1 MKIPSFL
8 VAALIVL
15 VAPLASAEIIA
26 VDGNM
31 AVRDTAVDRPVR
43 GSTMKAVESRF
54 GAPANKHAA
63 VGKPPITRW
72 DYPGFSVFFE
82 NDRVIHAVVTAS

>member
-8 VAALIVL
+8 VAALVAFGSPL
-15 VAPLASAEIIA
+15 VSAEIVS

-31 AVRDTAVDRPVR
+31 SVRSTAVDKPAR
-43 GSTMKAVESRF
+43 GSTMQTVESHF
-54 GAPANKHAA
+54 GAPTSKHNA

-82 NDRVIHAVVTAS
+82 NDRVLHAVVTAG

>member
-8 VAALIVL
+8 VAAFV
-15 VAPLASAEIIA
+15 VCAAPLVSAEIIS

-31 AVRDTAVDRPVR
+31 SVRNTAVDRPAR
-43 GSTMKAVESRF
+43 GSTMQSVESHF
-54 GAPANKHAA
+54 GAPTAKHAA

-72 DYPGFSVFFE
+72 DYPTFSVFFE
-82 NDRVIHAVVTAS
+82 NDRVIHAVVTAG